1 MRTYARPSIGWIK
14 RRARR
19 LMRAFGISRRM
30 AIADATTDYC
40 AFTHQGAH

>member
-1 MRTYARPSIGWIK
+1 MRNYARPSIGWIK

-30 AIADATTDYC
+30 AVADAAIDFRF
-40 AFTHQGAH
+40 FTNKAAH